1 MNQHFEWETGSGR
14 ANAHGQ
20 INKHTNTHLEAAEA
34 AAVTSLLGRQVTN
47 EPQHIVLAL
56 EMSRGVK
63 MSPQMAPVHQMSP
76 SQSMPFPSLSS
87 YTFSL
92 CTLFWSCPPPY
103 TFPSLSHSLP
113 VSSFTATIMSFDIF
127 FFSFHFTIKA
137 DDNINYELH
146 WELMWCP
153 FFFTLFPSHR
163 REVIFVIWPFPLERL
178 LNTCWRSVFLR
189 QPPRQER

>member
-1 MNQHFEWETGSGR
+1 MNQHFEWETGSGW

-20 INKHTNTHLEAAEA
+20 INKHTFRGSRSSSSNKLVRKAGDKWAPAHCPGIRDEQRCEN
-34 AAVTSLLGRQVTN
+34 VTTNGPCSPNVTF
-47 EPQHIVLAL
+47 
-56 EMSRGVK
+56 
-63 MSPQMAPVHQMSP
+63 PVHAIP
-76 SQSMPFPSLSS
+76 LPFLLHLLSVHFILVLSS
-87 YTFSL
+87 SL
-92 CTLFWSCPPPY
+92 HILFTQP
-103 TFPSLSHSLP
+103 
-113 VSSFTATIMSFDIF
+113 FTARLFF
-127 FFSFHFTIKA
+127 YCHHHVFWHLFFSFHFTIKA

-153 FFFTLFPSHR
+153 FFSTLFPSHS